1 MTDRPWLAA
10 RADASQALQSLQWR
24 DPAGPWAL
32 ASSDREGKSWRF
44 ATFNASQADDARAW
58 IEANEREERNL
69 YASLNRVRA
78 DLTSKAKK
86 ADIVAC
92 VALLVDVDAPAL
104 PSEWTD
110 TPQAWALGAQDRLF
124 ATLNDQWPGDL
135 PRPTVTMFSGGGV
148 QLIWECAAPYTDA
161 DRVELFERMAQAAQ
175 ERIGVTGLTPD
186 HTFNVDR
193 LVRLRGTTNRP
204 HTRKQAKGQT
214 DTVASIV
221 STTRKYA
228 LDELRAAFD
237 RPLSKP
243 ATSPAPAGAIEPVA
257 VTDEDLAALGVNDAL
272 AWIIRHGV
280 SGYGATKIKDNSRSA
295 WEWDAVCRM
304 IRVGLDDAQVAGVLL
319 NADWKIGERARER
332 RSPIEHIARLVTRAR
347 HVTEHAERQFA
358 CGDDGR
364 PVRCRPNYI
373 TATHKLGLTLSYNEF
388 ADVLSVG
395 GIAGVG
401 PALDD
406 KAITRVR
413 FAIEDR
419 FGFLPDRELLGDVLA
434 DEAVQNRFN
443 PVRDHLET
451 LKWDGVARLDTWLS
465 VYCRSEDS
473 AYTREVGR
481 VFLIAAV
488 RRAKRPGCKFDTM
501 LILEGT
507 QGSYKSTA
515 VRVLA
520 GRDEWFSDVVP
531 IGEEGN
537 RVIEATR
544 GKWIIEE
551 GELAGMNDRTVERL
565 KAFCSRVADRGRLAY
580 ERRPV
585 DIPRAFVI
593 VGTTNSKS
601 YLNDMTG
608 ARRFL
613 PVKVGRIEIEALIR
627 DRDQLLAEAV
637 EREAAGESTVL
648 SDAVGE
654 AAELKRRART
664 LTDDWIETLRTV
676 ADGDEVWSGQCW
688 AALSFDA
695 GARDKSKQKRLAD
708 CLEAMGFERSEA
720 QPPRG
725 SHLGTKWTRVRT
737 LSAVS
742 GS

>member
-1 MTDRPWLAA
+1 VTDRPWLGAVS
-10 RADASQALQSLQWR
+10 DASKAVQSLQWR
-24 DPAGPWAL
+24 DPAGPWGL
-32 ASSDREGKSWRF
+32 ASSDREGKAWRF
-44 ATFNASQADDARAW
+44 ATFTAAHADDARVW
-58 IEANEREERNL
+58 IESQERDERNV

-86 ADIVAC
+86 ADVVAC
-92 VALLVDVDAPAL
+92 VALLVDVDVPAL
-104 PSEWTD
+104 PDGWAD

-124 ATLNDQWPGDL
+124 ATLDEQWPADL
-135 PRPTVTMFSGGGV
+135 PLPTVRLFSGGGV
-148 QLIWECAAPYTDA
+148 QLIWECATPYA
-161 DRVELFERMAQAAQ
+161 DDDRIELFERMAQVAQ
-175 ERIGVTGLTPD
+175 ERVGAMGLVPD

-204 HTRKQAKGQT
+204 KATKQAKGQT
-214 DTVASIV
+214 DTVAAIV
-221 STTRKYA
+221 STHRKYA
-228 LDELRAAFD
+228 LEDLRAAFD
-237 RPLSKP
+237 RPLSKQ
-243 ATSPAPAGAIEPVA
+243 TVAPEAVGAIEPLT
-257 VTDEDLAALGVNDAL
+257 VTDEDLAAWGVNEAL
-272 AWIIRHGV
+272 AWIIRTGV
-280 SGYGATKIKDNSRSA
+280 SGYGAAKLKDNSRSA

-304 IRVGLDDAQVAGVLL
+304 IRLGLDDAQIAGVLL
-319 NADWKIGERARER
+319 NTAWKIGERARER
-332 RSPIEHIARLVTRAR
+332 RNPIDHIARLVKRAR
-347 HVTEHAERQFA
+347 HVTNHAERQFA

-373 TATHKLGLTLSYNEF
+373 TAAHKLGLKLSYNEF
-388 ADVLSVG
+388 ADVLSIG
-395 GIAGVG
+395 GIDGVG

-406 KAITRVR
+406 KAVTRVR

-419 FGFLPDRELLGDVLA
+419 FSFLPDRELLADVLA

-443 PVRDHLET
+443 PVRDHLDT
-451 LKWDGVARLDTWLS
+451 LKWDGVARLDNWLS
-465 VYCRSEDS
+465 AYCKAEDS

-507 QGSYKSTA
+507 QGAYKSTA

-613 PVKVGRIEIEALIR
+613 PVKVGRIDIEALIR

-637 EREAAGESTVL
+637 EREATGEAIIL

-676 ADGDEVWSGQCW
+676 TDGDEVWSGQCW
-688 AALSFDA
+688 AALRFDA

-725 SHLGTKWTRVRT
+725 SHLGTKWTRAR
-737 LSAVS
+737 VS
-742 GS
+742 VS